1 MIKFKSF
8 LIKNLTLISNLNF
21 NPFYFKKKKILVY
34 DTETGQYYKNF
45 FDEKKT
51 FFHSNRIYSS
61 ISNVNFYV
69 LTWSIINF
77 FTYKNLHL
85 SQIYSIFVIA
95 KVKPK
100 IIITFSDYD
109 YFILNLKKFYP
120 EIKIIIFQHQ
130 QRSNKN
136 LEKKNFKEKNKIKVD
151 YVCVFGKNLKTYY
164 SQFLNTSFKITGSI
178 KNNFYKR
185 NKKFN
190 KKKELLLISS
200 FRPHINYFKEK
211 MFNFQIQSLKNIYLF
226 CQINKIKLSILPWA
240 AVEQNYR
247 HKKYYVN
254 EKEYYKKIFQ
264 GDNYK
269 MLKKNYFIDS
279 YNISSKFDYIVSH
292 NSTLGYELLSR
303 NYRVAIIRKKIN
315 YTSKNKNKLP
325 VIDSLTSY
333 RPKGYIWTD
342 SSEKKETFR
351 ILNNIIGISKTR
363 NKYLINTY
371 VKPIMMHDFQCGN
384 NFKFL
389 KSIGFKIKKNVYSK

>member
-8 LIKNLTLISNLNF
+8 LIKILTLISNLNF
-21 NPFYFKKKKILVY
+21 DPFFFKKKKILVY
-34 DTETGQYYKNF
+34 DTETSQYYKNF
-45 FDEKKT
+45 FDKKKNL
-51 FFHSNRIYSS
+51 FSFNRIYSP
-61 ISNVNFYV
+61 ISNVNFFV

-77 FTYKNLHL
+77 FFYKNLHL

-100 IIITFSDYD
+100 IIITFTDYD
-109 YFILNLKKFYP
+109 FFILNLKKFYP
-120 EIKIIIFQHQ
+120 KIKIIIFQHQ
-130 QRSNKN
+130 QRSNKI
-136 LEKKNFKEKNKIKVD
+136 LKKKNFKNKFIVD
-151 YVCVFGKNLKTYY
+151 HVCVFGKNLKSYY

-178 KNNFYKR
+178 KNNFYKS

-190 KKKELLLISS
+190 RKKKELLLISS

-211 MFNFQIQSLKNIYLF
+211 VSNFQIQSLKNIYLF

-240 AVEQNYR
+240 PIEEN
-247 HKKYYVN
+247 HKKYYVK
-254 EKEYYKKIFQ
+254 EQEYYKKIFQ

-269 MLKKNYFIDS
+269 MLKKNHFIDS
-279 YNISSKFDYIVSH
+279 YNISSKFDYFVSH

-303 NYRVAIIRKKIN
+303 NYRVAIIRKEIN
-315 YTSKNKNKLP
+315 YTSKNKNNLP

-342 SSEKKETFR
+342 SCEKRETFR
-351 ILNNIIGISKTR
+351 VLNNIIGISKTR
-363 NKYLINTY
+363 NKHFINKY
-371 VKPIMMHDFQCGN
+371 VNPIMMHDFQCEN

-389 KSIGFKIKKNVYSK
+389 KSIGFKVKKNVYSK